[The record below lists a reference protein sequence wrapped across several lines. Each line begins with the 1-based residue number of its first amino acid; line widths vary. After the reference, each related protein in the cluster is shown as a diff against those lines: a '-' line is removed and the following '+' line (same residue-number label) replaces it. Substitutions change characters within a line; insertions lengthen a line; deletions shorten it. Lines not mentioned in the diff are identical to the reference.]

1 MTATTTQLPA
11 LLSITELALLLKLPR
26 HVIRDHVD
34 AGRIPTFK
42 LGPRDASGRQKRQI
56 SLAALRKDFPELWDA
71 VMLMSESYDAAIAA
85 NRDDDDY

>member
-1 MTATTTQLPA
+1 MTSQLPA

-42 LGPRDASGRQKRQI
+42 MGPSDARGRQKRVV
-56 SLAALRKDFPELWDA
+56 SLAALRKDFPELWEA
-71 VMLMSESYDAAIAA
+71 VMMMSEGYDAAVLAIAA
-85 NRDDDDY
+85 DEDD